1 MATVPSMTQSQK
13 LALRLSEIRQ
23 KLNELSAIEAP
34 TDEQRSE
41 MAALTAEY
49 PVAEER
55 SRAALTAEAA
65 DADARQAGGENANG
79 HETGEGA
86 EVRRLQGRARLG
98 NYLTAAAGGAPLT
111 GAESELLDALEV
123 RGGVGVQPGAVQIPW
138 SMLLADEPAPE
149 ARAATTTGE
158 YGGPTM
164 QRPILQRLFG
174 PSLFDMLGVRLDTV
188 PQGRSEW
195 PLISAGV
202 APAMTQEDG
211 NAPAAVA
218 WTVGPQTLRPKRLT
232 GRYEFTAEAAVSVID
247 LEQALR
253 RDLADAVMSQASAHL
268 LAGNYDAT
276 ARPQQVTGFYARLA
290 APTDPTAESAYAEY
304 ASTPAAGVDGLHASM
319 EDEVSVLLGTD
330 TYRHAAGVFQA
341 GSGEAGI
348 EAIKRR
354 CRTCMA
360 SVYVPD
366 ADGTSHISNSNIIHS
381 GGPNGGAMR
390 GDSIAAMWP
399 TLNVIRDIY
408 TQAAKAETVL
418 TYIML
423 WDAYTAFRPAAYSRV
438 AFQIEA

>member
-1 MATVPSMTQSQK
+1 MTVAYMTNSQK

-23 KLNELSAIEAP
+23 KLNELSALDTP
-34 TDEQRSE
+34 TDEQRAE
-41 MAALTAEY
+41 MAKLTTEY
-49 PVAEER
+49 PLVEER
-55 SRAALTAEAA
+55 SRAALVVEAA
-65 DADARQAGGENANG
+65 DADARQSGAENAAG
-79 HETGEGA
+79 TETGEGA
-86 EVRRLQGRARLG
+86 EVRRLQGRALLG
-98 NYLTAAAGGAPLT
+98 NYLTAAASGAPLT

-123 RGGVGVQPGAVQIPW
+123 RGGVGVQPGAVQVPW

-149 ARAATTTGE
+149 QRAATTTGA
-158 YGGPTM
+158 YGGPVM

-188 PQGRSEW
+188 PMGRSEW

-202 APAMTQEDG
+202 APAQTAEDAD
-211 NAPAAVA
+211 APAAVA

-253 RDLADAVMSQASAHL
+253 RDLADAVMSQASDQL
-268 LAGNYDAT
+268 LNGNYNANN
-276 ARPQQVTGFYARLA
+276 RPQQVTGFYARLM
-290 APTDPTAESAYAEY
+290 APTAPTAESVYADY
-304 ASTPAAGVDGLHASM
+304 ARTPAQGVDGLHASM
-319 EDEVSVLLGTD
+319 ENEVSLLLGTD
-330 TYRHAAGVFQA
+330 VYRHAAGVFQT

-354 CRTCMA
+354 CRSCMA

-366 ADGTSHISNSNIIHS
+366 ADASTHISAANIIHS

-423 WDAYTAFRPAAYSRV
+423 WDAYTAFRPSAYARV
-438 AFQIEA
+438 SFQIDT